1 MAENQLGDRALDGQG
16 SQKKEKEGA
25 DKSRQKHFFL
35 LR

>member
-1 MAENQLGDRALDGQG
+1 MAENQLGDRALDGEG